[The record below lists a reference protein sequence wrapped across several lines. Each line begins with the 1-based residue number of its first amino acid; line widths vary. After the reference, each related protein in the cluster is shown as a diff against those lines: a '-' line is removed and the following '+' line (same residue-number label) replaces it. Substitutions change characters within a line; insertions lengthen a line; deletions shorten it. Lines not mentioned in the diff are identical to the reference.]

1 MNSQYTHFYN
11 SLDAMF
17 DNIQKHKNEIMEDFR
32 KDKEEKFSSLNNQK
46 MMLLDNLL
54 KTIIKYRN
62 MANKEKEQAEKAKFK
77 NLLGKS
83 PK

>member
-1 MNSQYTHFYN
+1 MNNQYTHFYN
-11 SLDAMF
+11 SLDSF
-17 DNIQKHKNEIMEDFR
+17 YDNIQKHKNEIMEDFR

-62 MANKEKEQAEKAKFK
+62 MANKEKEMQEKAKFK

-83 PK
+83 TK